1 MPAAV
6 SASIIMISSLRM
18 RSIAGWADNRAE
30 PWIEERSVESQN
42 EKPFKPAPGPK
53 LPPYG
58 MSITNEQAKRVA
70 AAALKPARE
79 NQWTM
84 VVAIVDTGGHLVYL
98 EKLDQ
103 TQVGSVDIAIA
114 KAKSS
119 AIFKR
124 P

>member
-1 MPAAV
+1 MPAAAW
-6 SASIIMISSLRM
+6 ASIITILSSRM
-18 RSIAGWADNRAE
+18 RSIAGWADNRADFLM
-30 PWIEERSVESQN
+30 EERSVESQSD
-42 EKPFKPAPGPK
+42 KPAKPAPGPK

-58 MSITNEQAKRVA
+58 MSITNEQAKKVA
-70 AAALKPARE
+70 SAALKPARE

-114 KAKSS
+114 KAK
-119 AIFKR
+119 
-124 P
+124 